1 MVHLHATC
9 DHQAVA
15 TKLHSARPFR
25 CCQEPVIPGTYGVKY
40 GRGRW
45 LEPKLPRESH
55 GIFTK
60 FAVCFPAITQKME
73 VSNIILKL
81 SDERPFHL
89 SFGGESY
96 DPISG
101 LYIFRLCS
109 RSLDGIHRFTASW
122 SANLGL
128 QKKGTLVN
136 SQLGKSSHLAG

>member
-25 CCQEPVIPGTYGVKY
+25 CCQETVIPGTYGVKY

-89 SFGGESY
+89 SFGGKAMIQFQDCIY
-96 DPISG
+96 FVYVPDPWME
-101 LYIFRLCS
+101 
-109 RSLDGIHRFTASW
+109 FTASP
-122 SANLGL
+122 LRDRRIL
-128 QKKGTLVN
+128 DYKK
-136 SQLGKSSHLAG
+136 KARW